1 MSDRTSP
8 EFILQRPGAP
18 RIRPSHLI
26 SLIIAVIGLILIGIF
41 AFDSYFVV
49 EPTEMAGV
57 RRLGAVI
64 TVKRP
69 GPGLPFKLPLIG
81 QVDPVQES
89 LDTSKLAKLVVNTV
103 DNQPIPVPCGSRSRI
118 PP

>member
-41 AFDSYFVV
+41 AFDSYVVV

-57 RRLGAVI
+57 RSLGEVI
-64 TVKRP
+64 TGKPP
-69 GPGLPFKLPLIG
+69 GPGLHFKLPLIHPL
-81 QVDPVQES
+81 DRVQLS
-89 LDTSKLAKLVVNTV
+89 LATCQLYNLPSHPFTIH
-103 DNQPIPVPCGSRSRI
+103 PI
-118 PP
+118 